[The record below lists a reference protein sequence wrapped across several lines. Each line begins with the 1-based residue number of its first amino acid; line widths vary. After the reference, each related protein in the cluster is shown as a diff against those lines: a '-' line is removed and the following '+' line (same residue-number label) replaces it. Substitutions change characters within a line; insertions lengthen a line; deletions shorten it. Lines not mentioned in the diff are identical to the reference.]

1 MSLKD
6 LPSPSA
12 PNFLPRVREMLH
24 TLAGKT
30 GSARDRALTLADA
43 IESGVIGIGPGGS
56 LVPGPEAGE
65 AYVPDLTPPPTPDTL
80 TATPAI
86 SHILLE
92 VPAATYTQG
101 HGHLRTRVYGVTRLS
116 GDPAPVFAD
125 AVEVGQFSGTVW
137 AFPSNPSTTWHL
149 WAKWESVDGVLSATP
164 VGGTNGVVATTGQ
177 DVTSLVQAMTGPGN
191 PFKVVTS
198 ETTLPDGSVVP
209 PGTYTSDAYVHNGQ
223 ITNAKIANLAVDDAK
238 IANLSVSKLTAGSIA
253 VGQYAQ
259 STGYV
264 AGSSGWRINGDGT
277 AEFSGVVVRGTVYAT
292 AGLIGGITVAS
303 NAVRAGQSGFNAGT
317 GFYLGSDGRFSVGN
331 SSGNNIH
338 WDGSNLNIRGTVNGS
353 TFNGVTMNSGAIN
366 LQGDGGANWGY
377 ARSLDKWWDD
387 GNNGWVFAR
396 QGSDGST
403 FAEVKGGNQRFWMS
417 SWGDCGIQ
425 FPGITMTNGGLT
437 INQANVIDTINL
449 AGNAVTVPV
458 GVSSSASVSIQSNE
472 VTLQTAAI
480 DAGGQPVCVFASAAF
495 DGGRDSS
502 ATITVK
508 LRRNGYQLT
517 ASYVWVTD
525 TNRPNATLV
534 FADTPGPG
542 IHTYTLTAYASGAA
556 GSTFALDRSM
566 VLLGLKR

>member
-43 IESGVIGIGPGGS
+43 IESGVIGVGPGGS

-65 AYVPDLTPPPTPDTL
+65 TYVPDLTPPPTPDTL

-101 HGHLRTRVYGVTRLS
+101 HGHLRTRVYGATRLS

-137 AFPSNPSTTWHL
+137 AFPSNPSTTWHF

-164 VGGTNGVVATTGQ
+164 VGGTNGVSATTGQ
-177 DVTSLVQAMTGPGN
+177 DVSHLVLAMTGPGN

-253 VGQYAQ
+253 VGQYIQ
-259 STGYV
+259 STGV
-264 AGSSGWRINGDGT
+264 HTDGTPSWRIDGNGNAT
-277 AEFSGVVVRGTVYAT
+277 FNNAIVRGTVYAT
-292 AGLIGGITVAS
+292 D
-303 NAVRAGQSGFNAGT
+303 GT
-317 GFYLGSDGRFSVGN
+317 FTGSVT
-331 SSGNNIH
+331 
-338 WDGSNLNIRGTVNGS
+338 GSTINGS
-353 TFNGVTMNSGAIN
+353 WMNSGAIN
-366 LQGDGGANWGY
+366 LYGDGSGGWGY
-377 ARSLDKWWDD
+377 ARSAGKWWDD
-387 GNNGWVFAR
+387 GNNGWVFAHS
-396 QGSDGST
+396 GLDGRVL
-403 FAEVKGGNQRFWMS
+403 AEIKGGNQRIWMS

-437 INQANVIDTINL
+437 INQANVINTLNIAGGSVTSVSLGKWNGNL
-449 AGNAVTVPV
+449 SISHGNFADFANVWLDVGDNPS
-458 GVSSSASVSIQSNE
+458 GVSIIVGTLSYGNTGPLGPTFRVYRNGGLVFQEGSGGFAYPTTHTMFGFDYPPPGVHLY
-472 VTLQTAAI
+472 TLQVGHLDQWT
-480 DAGGQPVCVFASAAF
+480 S
-495 DGGRDSS
+495 
-502 ATITVK
+502 
-508 LRRNGYQLT
+508 RNLIVLT
-517 ASYVWVTD
+517 ASI
-525 TNRPNATLV
+525 L
-534 FADTPGPG
+534 
-542 IHTYTLTAYASGAA
+542 LQGA
-556 GSTFALDRSM
+556 
-566 VLLGLKR
+566 KR